1 MRSVRIVLDEEKI
14 LREGKYKLDELYA
27 YLDKIA
33 KIANLKKQDKCTYLS
48 SGDEFDLGY
57 VATFTLTYAVENEAI
72 TQNVKEWYW
81 LQDGVPYIDIIEKL
95 KKQSA

>member
-1 MRSVRIVLDEEKI
+1 M
-14 LREGKYKLDELYA
+14 A
-27 YLDKIA
+27 
-33 KIANLKKQDKCTYLS
+33 
-48 SGDEFDLGY
+48 DEFDLGY

-95 KKQSA
+95 KKQST